1 MNTLASDIHT
11 HTDRRSADTLHPK
24 RSLGGLL
31 SDLWRETTTLV
42 HDEAE
47 LAKADMSEKVN
58 QALAGVRS
66 IAIGGAILMAGF
78 IVLLFAAVNALAMVL
93 PPDLAPWLAPL
104 IVGGV
109 VMLIGVIALGNGK
122 KDLSADKLKLSRTTE
137 SLRRDRD
144 MIKEHAK

>member
-1 MNTLASDIHT
+1 VNTIASDIHSSR
-11 HTDRRSADTLHPK
+11 HAADDLHPK

-58 QALAGVRS
+58 QALAGVKS

-78 IVLLFAAVNALAMVL
+78 IVLLFAAVNGLAMVL

-104 IVGGV
+104 LVGGV
-109 VMLIGVIALGNGK
+109 VMLIGVVALGSGK
-122 KDLSADKLKLSRTTE
+122 KNLSTDNLKLSRTSE

-144 MIKEHAK
+144 MLKGHAK